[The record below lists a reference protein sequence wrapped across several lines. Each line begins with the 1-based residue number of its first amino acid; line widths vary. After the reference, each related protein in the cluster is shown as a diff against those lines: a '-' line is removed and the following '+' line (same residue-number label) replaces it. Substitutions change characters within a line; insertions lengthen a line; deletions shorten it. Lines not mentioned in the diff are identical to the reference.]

1 MILEYRFEYCLYD
14 RKAPESPIEQN
25 GVEQDGV
32 ELIGA
37 VSSLG
42 ASFLPSDHRGAGL
55 MNPSEPPNLALLF
68 LSFLRLGLTSFGGPA
83 MIAYIRRMA
92 VVQKSWLDDETFR
105 AGVALCQAIPGASAM
120 QMAAYVGLRTRG
132 VTGAAVTYIGFGL
145 PAFVM
150 IMLLSALY
158 EQTHNLSIAVSL
170 FSGLQ
175 AIIVAIVAHAAF
187 TFGKSYLKLKRDLA
201 IAIFAAGM
209 FIFGISP
216 FLVIILAACMGL
228 LFHKDQPIPPK
239 TASANR
245 TPATI
250 VPLML
255 ISSGAAAGF
264 VLLYMLQRD
273 LFDLA
278 ASMFRI
284 DLFAFGG
291 GFASL
296 PLMLNEV
303 VEVRSWMDY
312 QTLMN
317 GIALGQ
323 ITPGPIV
330 ITAAFVGYVVYGPVG
345 GIVATMGIF
354 LPSFLILIGL
364 VPYYDRLN
372 SSIWFNR
379 AVSGILCSFV
389 GLLGSV
395 ALHFASNMP
404 GDLAHV
410 IMAVAA
416 FIALL
421 SGIDILWVILVGAV
435 ISAFLL

>member
-1 MILEYRFEYCLYD
+1 
-14 RKAPESPIEQN
+14 
-25 GVEQDGV
+25 
-32 ELIGA
+32 
-37 VSSLG
+37 
-42 ASFLPSDHRGAGL
+42 
-55 MNPSEPPNLALLF
+55 
-68 LSFLRLGLTSFGGPA
+68 

-92 VVQKSWLDDETFR
+92 VEQESWLDDETFR

-132 VTGAAVTYIGFGL
+132 VAGAAVTFIGFGL
-145 PAFVM
+145 PAFLM

-175 AIIVAIVAHAAF
+175 AIIVAIIAYAALS
-187 TFGKSYLKLKRDLA
+187 FGKSYLKLWRDFA
-201 IAIFAAGM
+201 IAAFAAGM

-216 FLVIILAACMGL
+216 FIVILLAACMGL
-228 LFHKDQPIPPK
+228 IIHKDQPIQSRPMAPMD
-239 TASANR
+239 
-245 TPATI
+245 TPRTI
-250 VPLML
+250 VPFIL
-255 ISSGAAAGF
+255 ILSAAAIGF
-264 VLLYMLQRD
+264 VLLYVLQHN

-303 VEVRSWMDY
+303 VDVRSWMDY
-312 QTLMN
+312 QTFMN

-330 ITAAFVGYVVYGPVG
+330 ITAAFVGYIMYGPIG
-345 GIVATMGIF
+345 GIVATLGIF
-354 LPSFLILIGL
+354 LPSFLMLIGT
-364 VPYYDRLN
+364 VPHYDRL
-372 SSIWFNR
+372 SSSLRFNK
-379 AVSGILCSFV
+379 AVNGILCSFV

-395 ALHFASNMP
+395 AFHFASNMP
-404 GDLAHV
+404 GDLAHA

-421 SGIDILWVILVGAV
+421 LRVDILWVILIGAV
-435 ISAFLL
+435 ISVVVL

>member
-1 MILEYRFEYCLYD
+1 
-14 RKAPESPIEQN
+14 
-25 GVEQDGV
+25 
-32 ELIGA
+32 
-37 VSSLG
+37 
-42 ASFLPSDHRGAGL
+42 
-55 MNPSEPPNLALLF
+55 MNPSKPPALAPLF

-92 VVQKSWLDDETFR
+92 VVQKSWLDEETFR
-105 AGVALCQAIPGASAM
+105 AGVAICQVIPGASAM
-120 QMAAYVGLRTRG
+120 QMAAYVGLRAHG
-132 VTGAAVTYIGFGL
+132 VAGAAVTYIAFGL
-145 PAFVM
+145 PAFLM

-158 EQTHNLSIAVSL
+158 EQTHNLSIVVSL

-175 AIIVAIVAHAAF
+175 AIIVAMVAHAAF
-187 TFGKSYLKLKRDLA
+187 SFGKSYLKNMRDFS
-201 IAIFAAGM
+201 IAVFAAGM
-209 FIFGISP
+209 FILGISP
-216 FLVIILAACMGL
+216 FIVIILAACMGL
-228 LFHKDQPIPPK
+228 VFHKDLPIPAK
-239 TASANR
+239 TASPGR

-255 ISSGAAAGF
+255 ILSASAVGF
-264 VLLYMLQRD
+264 VLLYLLQRD

-312 QTLMN
+312 QTFMN

-330 ITAAFVGYVVYGPVG
+330 ITAAFVGYIVYGPMG
-345 GIVATMGIF
+345 GIVATIGIF
-354 LPSFLILIGL
+354 LPSFLILIAM
-364 VPYYDRLN
+364 VPYYDQL
-372 SSIWFNR
+372 SSSLWFNR
-379 AVSGILCSFV
+379 AINGILCSFV

-395 ALHFASNMP
+395 AFHFASSMP
-404 GDLAHV
+404 GDPAHA

-416 FIALL
+416 FVALL
-421 SGIDILWVILVGAV
+421 SGIDVLWVILIGAV
-435 ISAFLL
+435 ISVFLL